1 MWKSFLCA
9 FVTFLIAVTKHLK
22 RSNVKEEGFLLAHGG
37 RGAFHHSANSNRK
50 PASHLHSESEHK
62 QEVGLRSDAVRPTPQ

>member
-22 RSNVKEEGFLLAHGG
+22 RSDVKEEGFLLAHVEGE
-37 RGAFHHSANSNRK
+37 HSITAPAATGSQLVTCTLNQSINRK
-50 PASHLHSESEHK
+50 
-62 QEVGLRSDAVRPTPQ
+62 